1 MNGSPDNRRK
11 VALGRATART
21 VKALSAGTLG
31 TLALLL
37 VQVPWSDPM
46 ALPLSLALFLPL
58 GLLLAGA
65 LELVWHRAEGIWQT
79 ARPSSRGA
87 RRRARIA
94 ALVIGGAIMLGGA
107 IVSNFA
113 FVDEP
118 VEGNTLLGYAVSA
131 TLALGSTILLARS
144 KRFRELCLSVQ
155 AAKALIVVPIGAGTG
170 LAIMDALAFPV
181 HYGFLHRLLEVAALG
196 SFILGIRAAL
206 TAPQGRERSAHGK
219 VAAALT
225 GLTLLIVVSAVIH
238 DEVRASSLEAALRWP
253 TAHRRVVTFVRT
265 HIDADGDGYSPRLG
279 GGDCD
284 DADPA
289 AHPMST
295 RGDPC
300 MDLPAKPARPVL
312 ERSEALDTTYVPNV
326 IVWVTIDAF
335 RCGFGG
341 RMEERPELE
350 DVCPELTALTQE
362 GKFGVARVTSPATR
376 NSLHAMHRLGAERPS
391 QERELFVD
399 RLGNLGFH
407 RVMVPATRWAV
418 GSPESRGKYDEI
430 ADDLLSEAASSRATT
445 ASRQTDLAIDVLHR
459 TVDQHERVFLWA
471 HYYDPHAPYVRDASE
486 SLVLDSDLTR
496 YRTEVLRTDAAVAR
510 LVRSLRGKLG
520 RSDVVLLLTA
530 DHAEEFAEH
539 GGSRH
544 GANLYDTS
552 VRVPMLVW
560 RTTKDLVRSGLPA
573 LLPVGG
579 HQIGDYFVALAAA
592 IPFARRDEVY
602 IQGGPDGDDQMA
614 VVAGH
619 TKLIHHVSFGYSEL
633 YDLEDDPWE
642 QTNLA
647 TARPAEVLRLLS
659 LIRADRMR

>member
-1 MNGSPDNRRK
+1 M
-11 VALGRATART
+11 
-21 VKALSAGTLG
+21 
-31 TLALLL
+31 
-37 VQVPWSDPM
+37 
-46 ALPLSLALFLPL
+46 
-58 GLLLAGA
+58 
-65 LELVWHRAEGIWQT
+65 
-79 ARPSSRGA
+79 
-87 RRRARIA
+87 
-94 ALVIGGAIMLGGA
+94 VIGGAILLGGA

-118 VEGNTLLGYAVSA
+118 VEGNTLLGYAASV

-144 KRFRELCLSVQ
+144 KRFRELCLSVD
-155 AAKALIVVPIGAGTG
+155 AAKALIVVPIILGTG
-170 LAIMDALAFPV
+170 LAIMDVLAFPV

-196 SFILGIRAAL
+196 SFILCIRAAL
-206 TAPQGRERSAHGK
+206 TTPRRLERSVHRK
-219 VAAALT
+219 VAAALA
-225 GLTLLIVVSAVIH
+225 GLTLVIGISAAI
-238 DEVRASSLEAALRWP
+238 DDDVRATSLEAALRWP
-253 TAHRRVVTFVRT
+253 TAHRRVVTSVRT

-300 MDLPAKPARPVL
+300 MDLPTKPARALL

-341 RMEERPELE
+341 RMEERSELE
-350 DVCPELTALTQE
+350 DVCPELTALAQE
-362 GKFGVARVTSPATR
+362 GRFGVARVTSPATR
-376 NSLHAMHRLGAERPS
+376 NSLYAMHGLGAERPS
-391 QERELFVD
+391 QERDLFVD

-418 GSPESRGKYDEI
+418 GSPKSRGQYDEI
-430 ADDLLSEAASSRATT
+430 VDDLLSEAASSRATT
-445 ASRQTDLAIDVLHR
+445 ASRQTDLVIDVLRR
-459 TVDQHERVFLWA
+459 TVGQHERVFLWA

-486 SLVLDSDLTR
+486 SLVLDRDVTR
-496 YRTEVLRTDAAVAR
+496 YRAEILRTDAAVAR
-510 LVRSLRGKLG
+510 LARSLREELG
-520 RSDVVLLLTA
+520 RPDVVLLLTA
-530 DHAEEFAEH
+530 DHGEEFAEH

-579 HQIGDYFVALAAA
+579 HQIGDYFEALAAG

-602 IQGGPDGDDQMA
+602 IQGGPDGDEQMA

-633 YDLEDDPWE
+633 YDLENDPWE

-647 TARPAEVLRLLS
+647 AARPEEVVRLLS